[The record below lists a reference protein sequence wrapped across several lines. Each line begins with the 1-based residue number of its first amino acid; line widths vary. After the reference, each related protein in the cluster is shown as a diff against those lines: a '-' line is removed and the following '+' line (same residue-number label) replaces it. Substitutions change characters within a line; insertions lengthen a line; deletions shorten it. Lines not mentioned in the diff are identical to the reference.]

1 MSHNYKVNT
10 EWSKWLLT
18 INEHFTE
25 VYKNIY
31 YLCILWTNCN
41 ITFCVNLTKLQ
52 LSFPELPSLCVS
64 RLKLI
69 KTEISAW
76 LGKLEESSSYCTW
89 NVGMCKSNERMTQK
103 CTQPFLLLAPPPALF
118 LFSYRKA
125 MPPAGTKATAVPWA
139 ALAVR
144 HHGPVPCSLIVGHT
158 SATEELV
165 SGFYRVTQQPALD
178 HFFP

>member
-1 MSHNYKVNT
+1 
-10 EWSKWLLT
+10 
-18 INEHFTE
+18 
-25 VYKNIY
+25 
-31 YLCILWTNCN
+31 
-41 ITFCVNLTKLQ
+41 
-52 LSFPELPSLCVS
+52 
-64 RLKLI
+64 
-69 KTEISAW
+69 
-76 LGKLEESSSYCTW
+76 
-89 NVGMCKSNERMTQK
+89 MTQK

-139 ALAVR
+139 ALAVC
-144 HHGPVPCSLIVGHT
+144 HHGPVPYSLIVGHT